1 VRKLALNRV
10 DLEAKRIKMRLL
22 TYITLVM
29 LLTSCSHKRIIS
41 VEINRDKLTI
51 DNKVIDKTD
60 FEERLKI
67 KIDSLLNS
75 GLNKSM
81 IDVQVTADKQI
92 STNEMSE
99 IEKAIRRQG
108 VTRDYIWSE

>member
-22 TYITLVM
+22 TYTTLVM
-29 LLTSCSHKRIIS
+29 LLTSCSDKRIIS

-60 FEERLKI
+60 FEKRLK
-67 KIDSLLNS
+67 
-75 GLNKSM
+75 NK
-81 IDVQVTADKQI
+81 
-92 STNEMSE
+92 N
-99 IEKAIRRQG
+99 
-108 VTRDYIWSE
+108 